1 MSIRTILLAASGG
14 SAGQG
19 SAELCGRLARQFGA
33 HVEGYHVRTDPRRI
47 VLAAGDGFGTPA
59 VGELIE
65 HTAQEVAELA
75 ARARRHFDEAVAEYD
90 LPMRSE
96 ALTAGTG
103 AAAREAT
110 AAWREDTGI
119 AGALVPHRARYFDLV
134 VLGRSERVINEPHTD
149 VLEETLVSGGRPVLV
164 APAKAPKEIGR
175 VIAIAWNA
183 SAESARAV
191 AGAAPFIGAAKSV
204 HVLTAGETDPA
215 DGALLVQ
222 ALAWHG
228 INVGAAH
235 CPPISG
241 IPIGQQLLTAA
252 QQRGADL
259 LVMGGYSRPAWR
271 EMLFGGATRQVIGN
285 SLMPILIAH

>member
-1 MSIRTILLAASGG
+1 MSVRTILLAASGG

-19 SAELCGRLARQFGA
+19 AAELACRLARQFGA

-47 VLAAGDGFGTPA
+47 ALAAGDGFGTPA
-59 VGELIE
+59 VGDLIE
-65 HTAQEVAELA
+65 RTAQEVAETA
-75 ARARRHFDEAVAEYD
+75 ARARRHFDEAVAEHD

-96 ALTAGTG
+96 APTASS
-103 AAAREAT
+103 AAVAREAT

-119 AGALVPHRARYFDLV
+119 ADALMPHRARYFDLV
-134 VLGRSERVINEPHTD
+134 VLGRSERVIREPHTD
-149 VLEETLVSGGRPVLV
+149 VLEETLVNGGRPVLV
-164 APAKAPKEIGR
+164 APAQAPKDIGR
-175 VIAIAWNA
+175 IVAIAWNA

-191 AGAAPFIGAAKSV
+191 AGAMPFIGAAKSV
-204 HVLTAGETDPA
+204 QVLTAGDADPA

-222 ALAWHG
+222 ALAWNG
-228 INVGAAH
+228 INVDAAH
-235 CPPISG
+235 CPPMSSV
-241 IPIGQQLLTAA
+241 PVGQQLLTAA

-259 LVMGGYSRPAWR
+259 LVMGGYGRPAWR